1 VRDLPGGSDVETQNV
16 PAPIADAL
24 ARRGLSVHGCNPV
37 RELVFGDLEE
47 AALDALYREM
57 KRYSVRLFLR
67 AAIRHRDG
75 FTPQM
80 LGDFTSLDE
89 RERMIR
95 RFVEL
100 GVIDGGGGGYRL
112 ARRPVRSFGAT
123 LEWFVAR
130 MMERE
135 FASPSIWGVTF
146 RNAPAGGD
154 YDVLSFFEGEL
165 IYIEVKSAPPK
176 GIETNEA
183 GAFLERVNTLLP
195 RAALFF
201 VDTQLRMRDRVVL
214 LFHQRFL
221 EALGDPYPSR
231 PDLRHLE
238 REIFHIDHR
247 IFILNAGRDVG
258 KNFTICLRDFLG
270 RGLSVL

>member
-1 VRDLPGGSDVETQNV
+1 MYMEPV
-16 PAPIADAL
+16 PAQIADAL
-24 ARRGLSVHGCNPV
+24 ARRGLAVHGHNPI
-37 RELVFGDLEE
+37 RELLFGNLDETV
-47 AALDALYREM
+47 LDALYREM

-67 AAIRHRDG
+67 EAIRHREG
-75 FTPQM
+75 FTTAM
-80 LGDFTSLDE
+80 LGDFTSREE
-89 RERMIR
+89 RERMVR
-95 RFVEL
+95 RFAEL
-100 GVIDGGGGGYRL
+100 GVIDGGASGYRL
-112 ARRPVRSFGAT
+112 ARGPVRSFGAT
-123 LEWFVAR
+123 LEWFIAR

-146 RNAPAGGD
+146 RDAPAGGD

-176 GIETNEA
+176 GIETAEA

-195 RAALFF
+195 RAALFY

-221 EALGDPYPSR
+221 ELLGDPYPSR

-258 KNFTICLRDFLG
+258 KNFTVCLRDFLS

>member
-1 VRDLPGGSDVETQNV
+1 MEMHPV

-24 ARRGLSVHGCNPV
+24 ARRGLSVHRHNPA
-37 RELVFGDLEE
+37 RELLFGDLEE
-47 AALDALYREM
+47 ASLEALYREM
-57 KRYSVRLFLR
+57 KRYSVRLFFR
-67 AAIRHRDG
+67 DVISHRDG
-75 FTPQM
+75 FTADM
-80 LGDFTSLDE
+80 LGEFTGRDE

-100 GVIDGGGGGYRL
+100 GILDGGSDGYRL
-112 ARRPVRSFGAT
+112 ARGPVRSFGGT

-130 MMERE
+130 MMEQE

-146 RNAPAGGD
+146 RDAPAGGD

-165 IYIEVKSAPPK
+165 IYIEVKSSPPK
-176 GIETNEA
+176 GIEMTEA

-195 RAALFF
+195 RAAFFF

-221 EALGDPYPSR
+221 EILGDPYPSR

-238 REIFHIDHR
+238 GEIFHIDHR
-247 IFILNAGRDVG
+247 IFILNAGRDIV
-258 KNFTICLRDFLG
+258 KNFKLCLRNFLG
-270 RGLSVL
+270 RGLSVF

>member
-1 VRDLPGGSDVETQNV
+1 VEIETV
-16 PAPIADAL
+16 PSSIADAL
-24 ARRGLSVHGCNPV
+24 ARRGLSVHGYNPT
-37 RELVFGDLEE
+37 RELLFGDIGED
-47 AALDALYREM
+47 ALDALYREM

-67 AAIRHRDG
+67 EAIRHREG
-75 FTPQM
+75 FTPDM
-80 LGDFTSLDE
+80 LGDFTSRDE
-89 RERMIR
+89 RERMVR

-100 GVIDGGGGGYRL
+100 GVLDGGEDGYRL
-112 ARRPVRSFGAT
+112 ARGPVRSFGGT

-130 MMERE
+130 MMKTE
-135 FASPSIWGVTF
+135 FASPSIWGVTL
-146 RNAPAGGD
+146 RDAPAGGD

-176 GIETNEA
+176 GIETTEA
-183 GAFLERVNTLLP
+183 GAFLERINTLLP

-221 EALGDPYPSR
+221 ETLGDPYPAR

-258 KNFTICLRDFLG
+258 KNFTVCLRDFLG